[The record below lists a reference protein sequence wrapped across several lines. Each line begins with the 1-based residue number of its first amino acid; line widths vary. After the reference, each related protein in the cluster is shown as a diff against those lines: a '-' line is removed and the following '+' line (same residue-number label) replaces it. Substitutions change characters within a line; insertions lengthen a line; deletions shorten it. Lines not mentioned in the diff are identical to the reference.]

1 MIAGLGLYM
10 SKVLSVAA
18 ALLVSGA
25 LISDADARV
34 VVHVSKSRQMMYVYV
49 DGVLVREWP
58 VSTARGGYS
67 TPSGV
72 FHPTGLDPYHRSSKY
87 HNSPMPYSIFFRG
100 GYAIHGS
107 YEVSRLGRPASHGCI
122 RLDPENAGELYGLV
136 RRSGGTKI
144 VVSH

>member
-10 SKVLSVAA
+10 SKLRLAAA
-18 ALLVSGA
+18 ALLVSGV
-25 LISDADARV
+25 LIADADARV

-49 DGVLVREWP
+49 DVVLVREWP

-122 RLDPENAGELYGLV
+122 RLPLDYARHFYEAATE
-136 RRSGGTKI
+136 GTP
-144 VVSH
+144 VVVKE